1 MSPER
6 TQHNALLGV
15 AFTLN
20 SGYTAPAIGD
30 KVKISDD
37 YEVAAA
43 TAAAFVLGEVFAIN
57 QGSGNVD
64 PTVTVECRGQKID
77 RVVVDD
83 VGGVAAGAYVAIA
96 GANSVSTHTPAAG
109 NSIVAYGIALEAG
122 ADTESID
129 VLVL

>member
-1 MSPER
+1 MGER
-6 TQHNALLGV
+6 AQHEALLGV
-15 AFTLN
+15 AFTLD
-20 SGYTAPAIGD
+20 SGYTAPAVGD
-30 KVKISDD
+30 KVKVSGD

-57 QGSGNVD
+57 EGSGNVD
-64 PTVTVECRGQKID
+64 PTVTVELRAQKID

-83 VGGVAAGAYVAIA
+83 AGNVAAGAYVAIA
-96 GANSVSTHTPAAG
+96 GPNSVATHTPAAG

-122 ADTESID
+122 LDTESID